1 MAQRDLGQSLENFEN
16 LKDKGV
22 RVAGIRM
29 TPASVMGLLALVGSI
44 LGALYGGLITY
55 QKVEA
60 LAALD
65 LDEISAQMQQTSEDL
80 ERIKADVLVIKDDLK
95 ADVRDIE
102 KNLDYVEGK
111 VDGRLQAFDEKLLAL
126 ENKVDTKLTRFEQ
139 KMDRIEGKQEANK
152 QELLDRL
159 QKALDNPLADFN

>member
-1 MAQRDLGQSLENFEN
+1 MAERDLGRSLEDLEN
-16 LKDKGV
+16 LKDKGF
-22 RVAGIRM
+22 RLFGIRM
-29 TPASVMGLLALVGSI
+29 TPASVMGLLALVGTI

-60 LAALD
+60 LAELD
-65 LDEISAQMQQTSEDL
+65 LDSIAAQMEKTSEDL

-111 VDGRLQAFDEKLLAL
+111 VDGRLQAFDEKVLAL
-126 ENKVDTKLTRFEQ
+126 ENKVDTKLTNFEQ
-139 KMDRIEGKQEANK
+139 KIDRLDNKLEAQKIELE
-152 QELLDRL
+152 DTL
-159 QKALDNPLADFN
+159 QKALDNPLAN

>member
-1 MAQRDLGQSLENFEN
+1 MTERDLGQSLENFEN

-22 RVAGIRM
+22 RIAGIRM

-60 LAALD
+60 LAELD
-65 LDEISAQMQQTSEDL
+65 LDSIAAQMEKTSEDL

-95 ADVRDIE
+95 QDVRDIE

-111 VDGRLQAFDEKLLAL
+111 VDGRLQAFDEKVLSL
-126 ENKVDTKLTRFEQ
+126 ETKVDTKLTAFDTKIDRLDNKLTEQ
-139 KMDRIEGKQEANK
+139 KIELEDK
-152 QELLDRL
+152 L
-159 QKALDNPLADFN
+159 QKALDNPLAN

>member
-1 MAQRDLGQSLENFEN
+1 MAQRDLGQSLEDLEN
-16 LKDKGV
+16 LKDKGF
-22 RVAGIRM
+22 RLFGIKM
-29 TPASVMGLLALVGSI
+29 TVTSVMALLALVGSI

-60 LAALD
+60 LAGLD
-65 LDEISAQMQQTSEDL
+65 LDSIAAQMEKTSEDL

-111 VDGRLQAFDEKLLAL
+111 VDGRLQAFDEKVLAL
-126 ENKVDTKLTRFEQ
+126 ENKVDSKLTNFENKIDRLGNKIDEQ
-139 KMDRIEGKQEANK
+139 KIELEDK
-152 QELLDRL
+152 L
-159 QKALDNPLADFN
+159 QKALDNPLAN

>member
-1 MAQRDLGQSLENFEN
+1 MAERDLGQSLENIEN
-16 LKDKGV
+16 LKDKGF
-22 RVAGIRM
+22 RLFGIRM

-60 LAALD
+60 LAELD
-65 LDEISAQMQQTSEDL
+65 LGEISAQMQQTSEDL
-80 ERIKADVLVIKDDLK
+80 ERIKADVLVIKEDLK
-95 ADVRDIE
+95 QDIRDVE

-111 VDGRLQAFDEKLLAL
+111 VDGRLQAFDEKVLAL
-126 ENKVDTKLTRFEQ
+126 ENKVDNKLTRFDE

-152 QELLDRL
+152 IELLDKL
-159 QKALDNPLADFN
+159 QKALDNPLAEM

>member
-1 MAQRDLGQSLENFEN
+1 MTERDLGQSLENFEN

-22 RVAGIRM
+22 RIAGIRM
-29 TPASVMGLLALVGSI
+29 TPSSVMGLLALVGAV

-60 LAALD
+60 LAELD
-65 LDEISAQMQQTSEDL
+65 LDSIAAQMQKTSEDL
-80 ERIKADVLVIKDDLK
+80 ERIKEDTLVIKDDLK

-111 VDGRLQAFDEKLLAL
+111 VDGRLQAFDEKVLAL
-126 ENKVDTKLTRFEQ
+126 ENKVDNKLTKFEQ
-139 KMDRIEGKQEANK
+139 KMDRIEDKLDEQK
-152 QELLDRL
+152 IELEDKL
-159 QKALDNPLADFN
+159 QKALDNPLAN

>member
-1 MAQRDLGQSLENFEN
+1 MAQRDLGQSLENLEN

-22 RVAGIRM
+22 RIAGIRM

-60 LAALD
+60 LAELD
-65 LDEISAQMQQTSEDL
+65 LGEISAQMQQTSEDL

-95 ADVRDIE
+95 QDVRDIE

-111 VDGRLQAFDEKLLAL
+111 VDGRLQAFDEKVLSL
-126 ENKVDTKLTRFEQ
+126 ETKVDSKLTKFDQ
-139 KMDRIEGKQEANK
+139 KMDRIEDKLEANK
-152 QELLDRL
+152 LEIEEKL
-159 QKALDNPLADFN
+159 QKALDNPLANY

>member
-1 MAQRDLGQSLENFEN
+1 MAERDLGQSLEDIEN
-16 LKDKGV
+16 LKDKGF
-22 RVAGIRM
+22 RLFGIRM

-65 LDEISAQMQQTSEDL
+65 LDEIAAQMAATSEDL

-102 KNLDYVEGK
+102 RNLDYVEGK
-111 VDGRLQAFDEKLLAL
+111 VDGRLQAFDEKILAV
-126 ENKVDTKLTRFEQ
+126 ENKVDTKLVRLEQ
-139 KMDRIEGKQEANK
+139 KMDRLDDKLEEQKIELEDK
-152 QELLDRL
+152 L
-159 QKALDNPLADFN
+159 QKALDNPLAN